1 MLWKVLK
8 TGAKP
13 PENTVFNGFLT
24 LKKWK
29 TAFDFCQ
36 INEKN
41 KIILTFRHKYAKI
54 KKDNT
59 AQPLCIIPLKH
70 KSPKGR

>member
-13 PENTVFNGFLT
+13 LKITVFNDFLT

-29 TAFDFCQ
+29 TPLIFCQ

-41 KIILTFRHKYAKI
+41 KKILTFRHKYAKI

-59 AQPLCIIPLKH
+59 AQPLCIIALKH